1 MDSTHQADAA
11 PSMDDGL
18 SHRVVY
24 AVAEREGVEPESLD
38 PPLYSAL
45 DPEALDRLWES
56 DHDTSLS
63 LSFRYLGYQIEIE
76 ADGTIAVEE

>member
-1 MDSTHQADAA
+1 MDSSHQAEAT

-24 AVAEREGVEPESLD
+24 AVAEREDVEPEALD

-56 DHDTSLS
+56 DHDSSLS
-63 LSFRYLGYQIEIE
+63 LSFRYLGYRIDVD